1 MIRTLIVLGAIAY
14 GLYALAGYIDRRI
27 QRQEY
32 EATAQGFEATLR
44 MIDVDLAKMNHQLE
58 DLL

>member
-1 MIRTLIVLGAIAY
+1 MIGKIISLAVVAI
-14 GLYALAGYIDRRI
+14 GLFFVARSMERRI

-32 EATAQGFEATLR
+32 EATKVGFEATMR
-44 MIDVDLAKMNHQLE
+44 MIDVDLAKMNHELE